1 MKAIILAAGMGTR
14 ISRFIEERPKCM
26 VDIGGKTLIRY
37 TVDLLRSK
45 GIKDI
50 VVAVGYKAELIKQEL
65 KDCSVNFAY
74 NPFFDVTNGIASMW
88 FAKDFLDDEETI
100 VMSGDVYLEEEIIDR
115 LLNIDK
121 DPVLLADSGRIIEA
135 DYRYNYENGI
145 LKKYGKDLSIDETT
159 GECLGVAKLGK
170 TFVKKYKEHML
181 DMINSQCH
189 SVWWENV
196 LYDLS
201 STENIYIADVKGCFW
216 AEVDYV
222 EDYKRILK
230 YRKEKGYIKDAKN

>member
-14 ISRFIEERPKCM
+14 ISRFIDEKPKCM
-26 VDIGGKTLIRY
+26 VDIGGITLIKY
-37 TVDLLRSK
+37 TVELLKSK
-45 GIKDI
+45 GISKI
-50 VVAVGYKAELIKQEL
+50 IIAVGYKAELIKEEL
-65 KDCSVNFAY
+65 KNCEVEFAY
-74 NPFFDVTNGIASMW
+74 NPFYDVTNGIASMW
-88 FAKDFLDDEETI
+88 FARDYLDSEETI
-100 VMSGDVYLEEEIIDR
+100 VMSGDVYLEPEIIER
-115 LLNIDK
+115 LIEVK
-121 DPVLLADSGRIIEA
+121 SDPVLLADSSRVIEA

-145 LKKYGKDLSIDETT
+145 LKKYGKDLSVEETT

-170 TFVKKYKEHML
+170 KYVVRYKEHML
-181 DMINSQCH
+181 KMINSQIH

-201 STENIYIADVKGCFW
+201 ARENIYVEDINGCFW

-230 YRKEKGYIKDAKN
+230 HRKEMGFIE

>member
-26 VDIGGKTLIRY
+26 VDIGGETLIRY

-45 GIKDI
+45 GVGEIT
-50 VVAVGYKAELIKQEL
+50 VAVGYKAKTIQEEL
-65 KDCSVNFAY
+65 KDKQVKFAY
-74 NPFFDVTNGIASMW
+74 NPFYDVTNGIASMW
-88 FAKDFLDDEETI
+88 FARESLTYEDTI
-100 VMSGDVYLEEEIIDR
+100 VMSGDVYLEPEIIDR
-115 LLNIDK
+115 LISVRE
-121 DPVLLADSGRIIEA
+121 DPVLLADSSRIIEA
-135 DYRYNYENGI
+135 DYRYRFENGI
-145 LKKYGKDLSIDETT
+145 LKKYGKDLSVEETS

-170 TFVKKYKEHML
+170 DFVPVYKEHML
-181 DMINSQCH
+181 EMIDRQCH

-201 STENIYIADVKGCFW
+201 GKMNVYVEDIAGAFW

-222 EDYKRILK
+222 DDYKRILQH
-230 YRKEKGYIKDAKN
+230 RKENGFL

>member
-14 ISRFIEERPKCM
+14 ISRFIDERPKCM
-26 VDIGGKTLIRY
+26 VDIGGTTLIRY
-37 TVDLLRSK
+37 TVDMLKSK
-45 GIKDI
+45 GISEI
-50 VVAVGYKAELIKQEL
+50 VIAVGYKADCIREEL
-65 KDCSVNFAY
+65 KDCSVEFVY

-88 FAKDFLDDEETI
+88 FAKDYLDDEETI

-115 LLNIDK
+115 LIKIEN

-145 LKKYGKDLSIDETT
+145 LKKYGKDLSVEETT

-170 TFVKKYKEHML
+170 TFVKRYKEHMIE
-181 DMINSQCH
+181 MINVQCH

-201 STENIYIADVKGCFW
+201 SKENIYVADVKGCFW

-230 YRKEKGYIKDAKN
+230 YRKEKGYIK